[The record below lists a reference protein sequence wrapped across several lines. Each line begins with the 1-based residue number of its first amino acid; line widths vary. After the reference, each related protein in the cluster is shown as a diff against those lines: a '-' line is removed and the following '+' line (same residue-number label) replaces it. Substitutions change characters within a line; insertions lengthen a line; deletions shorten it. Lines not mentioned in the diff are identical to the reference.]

1 MWTHIDLR
9 WRFRLQLVA
18 ADDGGAARGWRDS
31 SRFYHT
37 YEKSSEMTNLA
48 DTNWLRSF
56 RSMRLGFL
64 WRHGLAAGLLL
75 IALIWSY
82 WPTLVGLVEAWEA
95 EPDYSHGYFV
105 VPIAIWFLW
114 IRRDRF
120 PHGAVHPAVAGGLAI
135 LAGTLVVRYLGGRF
149 FLVPVDG
156 WSLMLWI
163 AGVVAALAGWRVL
176 WWSLPSIVFLLFMI
190 PMPFTAEHLFRQP
203 LQYLAT
209 QISCATLVILGQP
222 AIAEANTIRI
232 GEAQF
237 GIAEACSG
245 LRIFVGIVALAFA
258 YVVVVR
264 RSWLIKGVLLLSV
277 IPITLLANSARIVVT
292 CLLSLHGS
300 GEAARRFS
308 HDIAGF
314 VMIPLA
320 ALLFGL
326 VLWYLGHLFR
336 EVRVAS
342 VGDVIRH
349 SAANE
354 LMDQA
359 SAS

>member
-1 MWTHIDLR
+1 MAITTRPL
-9 WRFRLQLVA
+9 
-18 ADDGGAARGWRDS
+18 DGPRD
-31 SRFYHT
+31 RIFFHVDET
-37 YEKSSEMTNLA
+37 NCKMTNPA
-48 DTNWLRSF
+48 DTISPFSF
-56 RSMRLGFL
+56 RSMGSALT

-82 WPTLVGLVEAWEA
+82 WPTLVELVAAWES

-120 PHGAVHPAVAGGLAI
+120 PHGAVEPAVVGGLAI
-135 LAGTLVVRYLGGRF
+135 VAGALVIRYFGGRF
-149 FLVPVDG
+149 FLVAVDG
-156 WSLMLWI
+156 WSLLMWI

-237 GIAEACSG
+237 GVAEACSG

-264 RSWLIKGVLLLSV
+264 RSWLIKGLLLLSV
-277 IPITLLANSARIVVT
+277 VPITLFANSARIVVT
-292 CLLSLHGS
+292 CLLSSYVS
-300 GEAARRFS
+300 GEASRRFS

-342 VGDVIRH
+342 VGEVIRH

-354 LMDQA
+354 LMDPA